1 MNTRFLMSDLDEI
14 LKVNQDF
21 FERSNNCNFLIL
33 GASGF
38 IGSWITQSILY
49 ANEKLNLNLQ
59 VTAVCRSKEKFY
71 SRVNCTKESNLNLI
85 EGDLNSLDLQ
95 SFAID
100 EGFEYILHSATT
112 TTVKLY
118 EPKES
123 LKSNII
129 GTRNIIQ
136 FLCGHEKKSKF
147 IHLSSGAVY
156 GKFAQNN
163 LHIEESLIIGNSLDE
178 YASCKLSIEKLIADA
193 SEQGVIYG
201 SSPRLFAFYGPHLPI
216 DAQFAIGNFVHDA
229 IYNKKIIVKGNPN
242 TTRSYLYP
250 TDLVSWVLALWL
262 NPPNYVTHVGSSQSI
277 TIEALA
283 SLVSKLYGG
292 VPLVFENPNQE
303 MSHYVPSTGII
314 EKKFGVS
321 QKVSL
326 EDGLVRWK
334 SWLESN

>member
-14 LKVNQDF
+14 LKVNQNF
-21 FERSNNCNFLIL
+21 FERSNNCKFLIL

-112 TTVKLY
+112 TTVQLY

-229 IYNKKIIVKGNPN
+229 IYNKRIIVKGNPN

-262 NPPNYVTHVGSSQSI
+262 NPPNYVIHVGSSQSI

-303 MSHYVPSTGII
+303 ISHYVPSTGII